1 MWPDSG
7 YEGWFLVEDA
17 VFEHAVDY
25 VAASAREADDSGVVV
40 LALFAFALVV
50 GDGRRVFGG
59 RDEQGLPQRV
69 PEAFVAPSGGSLA
82 LDAGAGLA
90 GDRSDAGV
98 GGQVGRAFEVGDVA
112 DDVPAYQDFMKQIVD
127 QGIYIQWYDSA
138 TYPGGGVGY
147 QDMFNGSNSPYVQD
161 TDKGK
166 ISDSIFLNYWFSG
179 NMLKDSAAHAES
191 FGIDPKYAVFA
202 GIESGQKKFDSI
214 GSNAGYMNVNLDDT
228 GKPYVSLAALGADFV
243 SRELGDD
250 KKVYPKYQNQVFD
263 RERRLW
269 TGSSTGEKGTTDIAD
284 NYIDDGTSNDGWKG
298 FASQI
303 AECSVVGGSMFSTS
317 FNTGHGLE
325 WRDGGERTIDQQWG
339 NINLQDILPT
349 WQWWIDA
356 DSDPLQADFDYGKDY
371 EAVPRFKYTKVGGY
385 EGGDS
390 LVLSGKLSNDNT
402 IRLYKTDL
410 DVAAGSK
417 IDLTY
422 NRLNSDDS
430 KLQLGLILAD
440 DPETVVPVDVT
451 DGSAGN
457 GWKTASVDLS
467 QYAGKKIAT
476 LGLIVKWNL
485 ADYSTIKNYLLYLDN
500 TFLGGRYDD
509 TLYVKHLPAKT
520 GTLKLYAVGADGSR
534 SLATEAPLNEAA
546 AVSDVKVEPGK
557 DGNVKVSWTNP
568 QVSGEKTV
576 TVKSDTGS
584 WRYAAKPHSQTVKV
598 AADKS
603 KVTIANAPVD
613 SSRYVVNVDNA
624 GGTTATATGAFADAA
639 IEPYPACSVIWN
651 GDNVTLA
658 RPETQDWRYLYMT
671 EKWIGENG
679 KQQQENQLGA
689 SYTYSQNTPPITGI
703 IRGRTTPASYTRS
716 IPPPVMNCGC
726 RSRITAATRPIR

>member
-1 MWPDSG
+1 
-7 YEGWFLVEDA
+7 
-17 VFEHAVDY
+17 
-25 VAASAREADDSGVVV
+25 
-40 LALFAFALVV
+40 
-50 GDGRRVFGG
+50 
-59 RDEQGLPQRV
+59 
-69 PEAFVAPSGGSLA
+69 
-82 LDAGAGLA
+82 
-90 GDRSDAGV
+90 
-98 GGQVGRAFEVGDVA
+98 
-112 DDVPAYQDFMKQIVD
+112 MKQIVD

-325 WRDGGERTIDQQWG
+325 WRDGGERTSDQQWG

-402 IRLYKTDL
+402 VRLYKTDL

-417 IDLTY
+417 VDLTY
-422 NRLNSDDS
+422 NKLNSDDS

-476 LGLIVKWNL
+476 LGLIVK
-485 ADYSTIKNYLLYLDN
+485 AGAYYSTIKNYLLYLDN

-584 WRYAAKPHSQTVKV
+584 WRYAAKPYSQTVKV

-679 KQQQENQLGA
+679 KQQQENKLGA

-716 IPPPVMNCGC
+716 IP
-726 RSRITAATRPIR
+726 RQS

>member
-1 MWPDSG
+1 MWPGSG
-7 YEGWFLVEDA
+7 YEDWFLVEDA
-17 VFEHAVDY
+17 VFEHAVDH
-25 VAASAREADDSGVVV
+25 VASAAREADDGGVVA
-40 LALFAFALVV
+40 LALFVFALVV

-59 RDEQGLPQRV
+59 RDERGLPQRV
-69 PEAFVAPSGGSLA
+69 LEAFVAPSGGSLA

-90 GDRSDAGV
+90 GGRSDAGV

-228 GKPYVSLAALGADFV
+228 GKPYVSLAALGTDFV

-269 TGSSTGEKGTTDIAD
+269 TGSSTGEKGTADIAD

-325 WRDGGERTIDQQWG
+325 WRDGGERTSDQQWG
-339 NINLQDILPT
+339 NINLRDILPT

-422 NRLNSDDS
+422 NKLNSDDS

-467 QYAGKKIAT
+467 QYAGK
-476 LGLIVKWNL
+476 
-485 ADYSTIKNYLLYLDN
+485 
-500 TFLGGRYDD
+500 
-509 TLYVKHLPAKT
+509 KT

-584 WRYAAKPHSQTVKV
+584 WRYAAKPYSQTVKV

-716 IPPPVMNCGC
+716 IP
-726 RSRITAATRPIR
+726 RQS

>member
-90 GDRSDAGV
+90 GGRSDAGV

-263 RERRLW
+263 RERRMW

-325 WRDGGERTIDQQWG
+325 WRDGGERTSDQQWG

-390 LVLSGKLSNDNT
+390 LVLSGKLSSDNT
-402 IRLYKTDL
+402 VRLYKTDL
-410 DVAAGSK
+410 SVAAGSK
-417 IDLTY
+417 VELTY
-422 NRLNSDDS
+422 NKLNSDDS
-430 KLQLGLILAD
+430 KLQLGLIFAD
-440 DPETVVPVDVT
+440 DTKTIVPVDMA
-451 DGSAGN
+451 DGGASN

-467 QYAGKKIAT
+467 QYAGK
-476 LGLIVKWNL
+476 
-485 ADYSTIKNYLLYLDN
+485 
-500 TFLGGRYDD
+500 
-509 TLYVKHLPAKT
+509 KT

-716 IPPPVMNCGC
+716 IP
-726 RSRITAATRPIR
+726 RQS

>member
-1 MWPDSG
+1 M
-7 YEGWFLVEDA
+7 
-17 VFEHAVDY
+17 
-25 VAASAREADDSGVVV
+25 
-40 LALFAFALVV
+40 
-50 GDGRRVFGG
+50 
-59 RDEQGLPQRV
+59 
-69 PEAFVAPSGGSLA
+69 
-82 LDAGAGLA
+82 
-90 GDRSDAGV
+90 
-98 GGQVGRAFEVGDVA
+98 GRAFEVGDVA

-127 QGIYIQWYDSA
+127 QGIYIQWYDLA

-179 NMLKDSAAHAES
+179 NMLKDSADHAES

-228 GKPYVSLAALGADFV
+228 GKPYVSLAALGTDFV

-325 WRDGGERTIDQQWG
+325 WRDGGERTSDQQWG

-371 EAVPRFKYTKVGGY
+371 EAVPRFKCTKVGGY

-422 NRLNSDDS
+422 NKLNSDDS

-467 QYAGKKIAT
+467 QYAGKKIA
-476 LGLIVKWNL
+476 
-485 ADYSTIKNYLLYLDN
+485 
-500 TFLGGRYDD
+500 
-509 TLYVKHLPAKT
+509 
-520 GTLKLYAVGADGSR
+520 TLKLYAVGADGSR

-584 WRYAAKPHSQTVKV
+584 WRYAAKPYSQTVKV

-716 IPPPVMNCGC
+716 IP
-726 RSRITAATRPIR
+726 RQS

>member
-1 MWPDSG
+1 MWPGSG
-7 YEGWFLVEDA
+7 YEGWFLVEDD
-17 VFEHAVDY
+17 VFEHAVDH
-25 VAASAREADDSGVVV
+25 VAAPTREADDGGVVV
-40 LALFAFALVV
+40 FALFAFALVV

-90 GDRSDAGV
+90 GGRSDAGV
-98 GGQVGRAFEVGDVA
+98 GGQLGRAFEVGDVA

-127 QGIYIQWYDSA
+127 QGIYIQWYGSA

-214 GSNAGYMNVNLDDT
+214 GSNADYMNVNLDDT
-228 GKPYVSLAALGADFV
+228 GKPYVSLAALGTDFV

-325 WRDGGERTIDQQWG
+325 WRDGGERTSDQQWG

-422 NRLNSDDS
+422 NKLNSDDS

-476 LGLIVKWNL
+476 LGLIVK
-485 ADYSTIKNYLLYLDN
+485 A
-500 TFLGGRYDD
+500 
-509 TLYVKHLPAKT
+509 
-520 GTLKLYAVGADGSR
+520 GAD
-534 SLATEAPLNEAA
+534 
-546 AVSDVKVEPGK
+546 
-557 DGNVKVSWTNP
+557 
-568 QVSGEKTV
+568 
-576 TVKSDTGS
+576 
-584 WRYAAKPHSQTVKV
+584 
-598 AADKS
+598 
-603 KVTIANAPVD
+603 
-613 SSRYVVNVDNA
+613 
-624 GGTTATATGAFADAA
+624 
-639 IEPYPACSVIWN
+639 
-651 GDNVTLA
+651 
-658 RPETQDWRYLYMT
+658 
-671 EKWIGENG
+671 
-679 KQQQENQLGA
+679 
-689 SYTYSQNTPPITGI
+689 
-703 IRGRTTPASYTRS
+703 
-716 IPPPVMNCGC
+716 
-726 RSRITAATRPIR
+726 